1 VQVIFHWRERERER
15 ERERGEKERDQ
26 LFYESFE
33 VEDNSKK

>member
-15 ERERGEKERDQ
+15 ERRGEKERDQ

-33 VEDNSKK
+33 VEVNSKK